1 MIELHHILEL
11 QVQIKKKKFH
21 LLIYLVQ
28 MKKIRMND
36 KVRMTMII
44 KKIMITSL
52 LMRKVLNFVMNIKIN
67 GLIVYNVNFNLVN
80 L

>member
-1 MIELHHILEL
+1 
-11 QVQIKKKKFH
+11 
-21 LLIYLVQ
+21 

-52 LMRKVLNFVMNIKIN
+52 LMRKVLNFVMNIKIRSK
-67 GLIVYNVNFNLVN
+67 LKAI
-80 L
+80 